1 MADLYGTNAFSSSPP
16 PPPSNSTSCGLE
28 SDDISLFF
36 HHFQTLTTPF
46 QHPSTR
52 SVSDNR
58 VRNAIASSSSL
69 NFSDPGAC
77 FGNDVREG
85 NSVRIGDDSEAIT
98 SPEKR
103 SVNEYN
109 CDGEKGNEAS
119 NNPPVP
125 TRSSSKRSRAA
136 EVHNLSEKRRR
147 SRINEKMKALQSLI
161 PNSNKTDKASMLDE
175 AIEYL
180 KQLQLQV
187 QMLSMRN
194 GLSLYPIHLP
204 LQLPQTGMGFHEGS
218 GLLSANA
225 ALGTFP
231 VNHESS
237 TQATFDLSN
246 QCTTSNQPQPVII
259 PSVPT
264 ITDSEMSF
272 GLGASVQA
280 RYAAGSI
287 PMSSKDICKEDT
299 LSQLQLDVNESG
311 KNSSTGLSS

>member
-1 MADLYGTNAFSSSPP
+1 MADLYRTNAFSSSPP
-16 PPPSNSTSCGLE
+16 PPTPYSACCVFE

-46 QHPSTR
+46 QHPSTM
-52 SVSDNR
+52 SESDNG
-58 VRNAIASSSSL
+58 VRDAIASSSGL

-77 FGNDVREG
+77 FGNDVRES
-85 NSVRIGDDSEAIT
+85 NSVGIGVDSEAIT
-98 SPEKR
+98 SPAKR

-109 CDGEKGNEAS
+109 CDGDKGNEAS

-125 TRSSSKRSRAA
+125 TRNSSKRNRAA

-187 QMLSMRN
+187 QMLSVRN
-194 GLSLYPIHLP
+194 GLSLNPIQLP

-218 GLLSANA
+218 GLLSADA
-225 ALGTFP
+225 TLVTFP

-246 QCTTSNQPQPVII
+246 QCTTSNQTRPVIE
-259 PSVPT
+259 PSVPS

-280 RYAAGSI
+280 CYAAGNI
-287 PMSSKDICKEDT
+287 PTSKDICKEDT
-299 LSQLQLDVNESG
+299 PSQLQLDVNESG
-311 KNSSTGLSS
+311 KIPSTGLSS